1 MRGEYRAGQPSRRS
15 ASVRPEINM
24 IVSLHRREPAR
35 FFKVAA
41 VLPITVFIAAGG
53 FLFLRA
59 GMLPQVPTT
68 IFAVVWGT
76 SSVLLVFYSLNL
88 LTQLLSVKAYNAVVP
103 FVFIG
108 PAVLIMSWYLLIPTL
123 RTFYL
128 SFMDKSS
135 TGFAGLS
142 NYVYVFTDATML
154 SALRNTVLWLVCGTF
169 FSVLLGLSAAI
180 LADRSAIEKLG
191 KTLVF
196 LPMAISLVGA
206 GVIWKFIYA
215 YRPAADEQI
224 GLLNALV
231 VFFGGEP
238 RNWLGTAPA
247 NNAFLIAIFVW
258 LQTGFAL
265 VVLSAALKAVPVD
278 MIEAA
283 RIDGA
288 GEWSVLTRIVVP
300 SIAGSIVTVA
310 TTILLAALKCFDI
323 VFSMTNGLYGTEVLA
338 SQQYKQMFKF
348 LHYGRGSAIA
358 VLILIAVSPVIW
370 YNLKEF
376 GKREVF

>member
-1 MRGEYRAGQPSRRS
+1 MEKTKELFKTFGIFAG
-15 ASVRPEINM
+15 ALV
-24 IVSLHRREPAR
+24 
-35 FFKVAA
+35 
-41 VLPITVFIAAGG
+41 IAMGG
-53 FLFLRA
+53 FLLLRA
-59 GMLPQVPTT
+59 DVMNQFGTT
-68 IFAVVWGT
+68 LFAIIWGT
-76 SSVLLVFYSLNL
+76 ASVVLLFYSLNKIA
-88 LTQLLSVKAYNAVVP
+88 QLFPTRTCNKIIPYI
-103 FVFIG
+103 FVG
-108 PAVLIMSWYLLIPTL
+108 PAIAIMACYLLIPTI
-123 RTFYL
+123 RTLVL

-135 TGFAGLS
+135 QHFVGLE
-142 NYVYVFTDATML
+142 NYKYVFKDQTTLNSMK
-154 SALRNTVLWLVCGTF
+154 NTVIWLVFGTA
-169 FSVLLGLSAAI
+169 FSVLFGLTIAI
-180 LADRSAIEKLG
+180 LAERSHIEKLA

-215 YRPAADEQI
+215 YKPAGDNQI

-231 VFFGGEP
+231 CSFSGKP
-238 RNWLGTAPA
+238 HNWLGTAPG
-247 NNAFLIAIFVW
+247 NTFFLIAIFVW

-265 VVLSAALKAVPVD
+265 VVLSAALKGVPTEI
-278 MIEAA
+278 IEAA

-288 GEWSVLTRIVVP
+288 GEFKILLSVILP
-300 SIAGSIVTVA
+300 SISGSIVTVS

-358 VLILIAVSPVIW
+358 IIILLAVSPVIW

-376 GKREVF
+376 NKQEAF